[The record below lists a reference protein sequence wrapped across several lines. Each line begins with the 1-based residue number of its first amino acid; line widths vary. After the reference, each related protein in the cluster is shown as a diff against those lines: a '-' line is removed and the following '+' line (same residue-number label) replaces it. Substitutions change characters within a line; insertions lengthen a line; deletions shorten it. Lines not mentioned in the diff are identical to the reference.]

1 MPSLTKQNLKVNGN
15 VLPGFF
21 GIEPLS
27 KAVTRAGYR
36 FFVEIGS
43 HVVFC
48 LSFLS
53 VVEKFGK
60 IYIGFILNTAFA
72 DLDSKL
78 DHRVSFHIMQDA
90 ELLDPL

>member
-1 MPSLTKQNLKVNGN
+1 M
-15 VLPGFF
+15 
-21 GIEPLS
+21 EPLS
-27 KAVTRAGYR
+27 KAVTRAGCC
-36 FFVEIGS
+36 FFIEIGS

-60 IYIGFILNTAFA
+60 NYIGFTLNTTFA